1 MNNLHYKDVLTGRM
15 PNALKQVNKDIEIII
30 ADIQRRYFI
39 YPFMFREGR
48 SKNRTGGTGA
58 VCGHDQKL
66 INSR

>member
-1 MNNLHYKDVLTGRM
+1 M
-15 PNALKQVNKDIEIII
+15 PNALKQVNKDIEIIV

-66 INSR
+66 INFQ